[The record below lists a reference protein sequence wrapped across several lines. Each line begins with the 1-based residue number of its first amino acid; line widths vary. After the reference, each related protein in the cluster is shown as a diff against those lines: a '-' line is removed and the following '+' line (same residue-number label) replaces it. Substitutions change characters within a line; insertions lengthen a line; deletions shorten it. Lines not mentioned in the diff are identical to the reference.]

1 MTERPKP
8 LSFEF
13 PPGLKNVYVR
23 SLRKKAGSRKV
34 LLRVGRDESNVPL
47 TRVVQSLMFGCFAG
61 LRIDDHSRLKES
73 GIGKAVMY
81 LYKHPK
87 ELKDNKVVAGKI
99 ISEWSRLVIL

>member
-1 MTERPKP
+1 MIDIEKAHRC
-8 LSFEF
+8 LLLNSYF
-13 PPGLKNVYVR
+13 P
-23 SLRKKAGSRKV
+23 
-34 LLRVGRDESNVPL
+34 
-47 TRVVQSLMFGCFAG
+47 G

-99 ISEWSRLVIL
+99 ISEWSRLVTQDCRIETTTILTGQISYYDRALPY